1 MFKKIKNI
9 KNKVIIILAVVS
21 LLFVSSTIYLVYS
34 NFIIN
39 KRLDTLYYYIS
50 ALHKN
55 ENSIIMIDDDSWSS
69 KLLKRTG
76 LNVKVPDEWNVD
88 TSYVK
93 IDKVDSHYY
102 QFRIVFNIHGKYTF
116 EDFTSDIY
124 NQAKKMAYEYGEDS
138 VYTWKDGTGYI
149 VIDSFSDAIYGNIF
163 YDKHDDND
171 ENSGMRH
178 KVKMLNENNQL
189 ILEVDY
195 YEN

>member
-9 KNKVIIILAVVS
+9 KNKIIIVLVIVC
-21 LLFVSSTIYLVYS
+21 LLFVSSYAYLVYS
-34 NFIIN
+34 NILIN

-50 ALHKN
+50 ALHQN
-55 ENSIIMIDDDSWSS
+55 ENSILMIDEDSWNSR
-69 KLLKRTG
+69 LLKRTG
-76 LNVKVPDEWNVD
+76 LNVKVPEEWNVD

-93 IDKVDSHYY
+93 IDKADSHNTE
-102 QFRIVFNIHGKYTF
+102 FRIVFNIHGKYTF
-116 EDFTSDIY
+116 EDFTNDIF
-124 NQAKKMAYEYGEDS
+124 NQAKKMADEYGGDS
-138 VYTWKDGTGYI
+138 VYTWEDGNGYKL
-149 VIDSFSDAIYGNIF
+149 VNSFSDSIYGNIF
-163 YDKHDDND
+163 YDRHDDND